1 HHDPLTYT
9 KYTIAQKK
17 KHYRALRRRFIPH
30 LSKWGYSRQLWIK
43 FEKISFSYLLL
54 ILTVIVFYTIH
65 EKGNE
70 NDQFNI

>member
-1 HHDPLTYT
+1 

-43 FEKISFSYLLL
+43 FEKLSFSYLLL

-65 EKGNE
+65 EKRNE

>member
-30 LSKWGYSRQLWIK
+30 LSKWGMNRQLWIK
-43 FEKISFSYLLL
+43 GTERKELLSVPYFDFV
-54 ILTVIVFYTIH
+54 IL
-65 EKGNE
+65 
-70 NDQFNI
+70 